1 MPGDA
6 VLCDDSG
13 VLVLPPSE
21 AEAEARQAI
30 AKQASG
36 LVTQQ
41 RVAAGAKLGELSGAS
56 AMVGKQSG

>member
-1 MPGDA
+1 
-6 VLCDDSG
+6 
-13 VLVLPPSE
+13 VLPPSE